1 MVTSVLE
8 LLLQRT
14 QREEM
19 FPRGPRV
26 EIANQLCCHGN
37 PAGPPATCTFDIG
50 WGCEKEKGEG
60 TRKMGVLGQEKR
72 KQKDK
77 PSLGLSET
85 DGLCLQ
91 TSVRPLCTH
100 TVHSEMTEA
109 QA

>member
-1 MVTSVLE
+1 MAT
-8 LLLQRT
+8 LLGLRLLAHLT
-14 QREEM
+14 L
-19 FPRGPRV
+19 G
-26 EIANQLCCHGN
+26 G
-37 PAGPPATCTFDIG
+37 
-50 WGCEKEKGEG
+50 GCEKEKGEG

-77 PSLGLSET
+77 PSLGMSET